1 MRISAHFYF
10 WRKNLP
16 KKKTGIK
23 TRNWIQL
30 NWLVFVKLLS
40 KWNFDRFR
48 HVVFFG
54 VVWRQFNRFFDFNV
68 VQCQLFN
75 RKYDSIYLVT
85 TTKFQHLKKTT
96 KKKTEHF
103 SFCESIEFNE
113 QKNHTRI
120 WTIWWHKK
128 CTCKFCFSFSVYA
141 EIRMKW
147 LVAKFDRER
156 FFFLN
161 VCW

>member
-1 MRISAHFYF
+1 MFDVCVYLSRSFVEIRLSELK
-10 WRKNLP
+10 KNNNKKEEENQTHENFGTFLFLKKKSP
-16 KKKTGIK
+16 QKKTGIK

-40 KWNFDRFR
+40 KWIFDRLR

-96 KKKTEHF
+96 KKNRTLQF
-103 SFCESIEFNE
+103 LWIN
-113 QKNHTRI
+113 RI
-120 WTIWWHKK
+120 
-128 CTCKFCFSFSVYA
+128 
-141 EIRMKW
+141 
-147 LVAKFDRER
+147 
-156 FFFLN
+156 
-161 VCW
+161 